1 MAQDFF
7 KAFKLGDD
15 DKSIAA
21 IDSDGVA
28 LAAVKAQQDIIEQQR
43 AELDKQI
50 HRISTQQSEL
60 DVLRE
65 KMQHLESLLMAYSVT
80 PKSE

>member
-28 LAAVKAQQDIIEQQR
+28 LAAVKAQQDIIVNLKAEVDLLR
-43 AELDKQI
+43 KELDDIKLVMTSSRNNR
-50 HRISTQQSEL
+50 HKKHTN
-60 DVLRE
+60 
-65 KMQHLESLLMAYSVT
+65 
-80 PKSE
+80 